1 MAKETKEYMKHNSCY
16 LLCTLVYVLNECV
29 ELVKYEILEE
39 NLFREI
45 SLSFFSYS
53 GGITSMKHALLIV
66 GSKILAS
73 CGRSPQL
80 PTADTLLLI
89 LLTTNLY
96 YHQSNKTNVSEMGM

>member
-1 MAKETKEYMKHNSCY
+1 
-16 LLCTLVYVLNECV
+16 
-29 ELVKYEILEE
+29 
-39 NLFREI
+39 
-45 SLSFFSYS
+45 
-53 GGITSMKHALLIV
+53 MKHALLIV

-96 YHQSNKTNVSEMGM
+96 YHQSNKTNVSEMGK